1 MTQLKVRD
9 WIYFW
14 NVIKDKNF
22 VQPSNAFHIVS
33 KERQTFITEQTV
45 GRGNFPLHWFWVLAD
60 RLKIKF
66 MQDKLTE
73 EKKKKSL
80 ISVHKGI
87 IKMRPTQWPKQEVFI
102 LLDKEIINV

>member
-22 VQPSNAFHIVS
+22 VQPRNSFHIGS

-60 RLKIKF
+60 RLKKKF

-73 EKKKKSL
+73 EKKKKFNFCAQRY
-80 ISVHKGI
+80 HKNE
-87 IKMRPTQWPKQEVFI
+87 T
-102 LLDKEIINV
+102 

>member
-22 VQPSNAFHIVS
+22 VQPRNSFHIGS

-60 RLKIKF
+60 RLKKKIYARQINRRK
-66 MQDKLTE
+66 
-73 EKKKKSL
+73 EKK
-80 ISVHKGI
+80 V
-87 IKMRPTQWPKQEVFI
+87 
-102 LLDKEIINV
+102 